1 MQQTAVDGLTDADDS
16 SELEGVFLLQAAIE
30 MKCGTTSQATVR
42 RKIATLLTGWQKRE
56 WVKLN
61 NEHHKQFDPD
71 R

>member
-30 MKCGTTSQATVR
+30 MKCGMTSQVTVR
-42 RKIATLLTGWQKRE
+42 RKIATLLAGWQNRE